1 LGLELPMTFE
11 AIAVV
16 RPCVL
21 ALSAT
26 GAVAAR
32 SPGSACS
39 AQRLHHEITDQA
51 ADDDAKGRALEWG
64 RAVGAGIAVV
74 TGAAGL
80 SALCAGAV
88 APETGAIGR
97 RGLVGVVH
105 AGGSGR
111 VAVLAIFP
119 RRAQYDDVWFH
130 FRRLVKVGVWF
141 VGTRGDGVLR
151 LLLEIDNP

>member
-1 LGLELPMTFE
+1 
-11 AIAVV
+11 
-16 RPCVL
+16 
-21 ALSAT
+21 
-26 GAVAAR
+26 
-32 SPGSACS
+32 
-39 AQRLHHEITDQA
+39 
-51 ADDDAKGRALEWG
+51 
-64 RAVGAGIAVV
+64 AVV

-151 LLLEIDNP
+151 LLLEIDTPGFGVRSGVAIFAGRPVDARPVGVVRRNVGRRHNARRVGSAGPSCAWRPAESGLSPET